1 MPARRMNKT
10 EMQHATWLEAQV
22 RTPDSG
28 IIRYDFEA
36 IKLFIGFTPRGRQMW
51 YTPDFFV
58 TRTDGLEIHE
68 IKGGHIA
75 EDAYVKL
82 TAAARMYPAFR
93 FIMYQLS
100 KRGWE
105 RKEICL

>member
-100 KRGWE
+100 NRGWE